1 MLFMEYRTAVT
12 VKVPARERR
21 PKFNYYHSSW
31 KRCVSVV
38 SLRNSQS
45 INQKS
50 GESPPCCSTYYKQ
63 PFFLPLKPTSFF
75 FPLLPNPITFFCV
88 LLLLCLATG
97 NCATQHS
104 WNVRRGTQSREK
116 NAGEDKSW
124 LKEDDDAIR
133 DTNGN

>member
-1 MLFMEYRTAVT
+1 MEYRTAVT

-63 PFFLPLKPTSFF
+63 PFFLPLKPTSLFF
-75 FPLLPNPITFFCV
+75 SFASKSNHIFLCPPPPVPSHRKLCNTTFLECSKGD
-88 LLLLCLATG
+88 TK
-97 NCATQHS
+97 
-104 WNVRRGTQSREK
+104 SRK